1 MIQVAPRSWSP
12 EAVRDSVRAV
22 AESREFRRSL
32 QSTLGERL
40 LLWMG
45 EGITK
50 LVSLLHG
57 MPGGRSIALWI
68 AALLVL
74 AVAARLLIA
83 ARARDPD
90 APSRMGRSDRA
101 RREDP
106 WRAAERLAA
115 EGDPDGAAHAM
126 YRGALASI
134 AASDGIRLDPSK
146 TSGDYARELRRRGSA
161 AYQPFR
167 AFSRRFDVAV
177 YGDGR
182 CDAALLDDLRRLAV
196 PLRERSGARA
206 A

>member
-1 MIQVAPRSWSP
+1 MMQVAPRSWSP
-12 EAVRDSVRAV
+12 EAVHDSVQAV
-22 AESREFRRSL
+22 VDSREFRRSI

-40 LLWMG
+40 LLWLG
-45 EGITK
+45 EGIAK
-50 LVSLLHG
+50 LMSLLRG
-57 MPGGRSIALWI
+57 LPGGRSIALGI

-74 AVAARLLIA
+74 LVVARLVIA
-83 ARARDPD
+83 AQARDPD
-90 APSRMGRSDRA
+90 APSRMGRRDRA

-115 EGDPDGAAHAM
+115 AGDLAGAAHAM

-134 AASDGIRLDPSK
+134 AASDRIRLDPSK

-161 AYQPFR
+161 AYLPFR

-177 YGDGR
+177 YGHGR
-182 CDAALLDDLRRLAV
+182 CDMALLDDLRRLAQ
-196 PLRERSGARA
+196 PLRDQGGARA